1 MVGALASGPE
11 AYEALGPLCANIAR
25 LSSQEFYDPDP
36 AGPRF
41 QLSDVVPRAVL
52 MTRGWVVFFRK
63 KVQKTD
69 RQKKP
74 DRQRKHVV

>member
-41 QLSDVVPRAVL
+41 RLSDVVPRAVL

-63 KVQKTD
+63 KLQKNIQT
-69 RQKKP
+69 KN
-74 DRQRKHVV
+74 